1 MMLLR
6 LILHVIRI
14 SNLRPICCLI
24 VRLMGTLMRTIC
36 RQDKADKV
44 GKVVRVGKA
53 DKEAK
58 EAKEVRITMTM
69 MIISSTEITNDQR
82 IIISNI

>member
-1 MMLLR
+1 MLLR

-53 DKEAK
+53 DR

>member
-24 VRLMGTLMRTIC
+24 VRPMGTLMRRIC

-44 GKVVRVGKA
+44 AKVARVG
-53 DKEAK
+53 K

>member
-1 MMLLR
+1 MLLR

-58 EAKEVRITMTM
+58 EVRITMTM

>member
-1 MMLLR
+1 MLLR

-53 DKEAK
+53 GK